1 MTSCPRRAR
10 VHRAVV
16 VVAAVLLL
24 LSACG
29 RRGAPLPPL
38 PVVPAAVSGLRAEPR
53 EAGIL
58 LSWTRPTRNSDA
70 SALTDL
76 REFRLSRATVAL
88 GTPSVPAS
96 AFSLVATVRADRPEN
111 ASVQGPLYVFRD
123 DAGGQGLATDRQ
135 YRYRIQAVNAR
146 GEGGA
151 VSSDVTVDFTAA
163 PAPPTGV
170 KASAG
175 DGTVDLEWQAPTG
188 VSPAAAPP
196 KGYNVYR
203 GLQSGV
209 YGLQPVH
216 AAPVRE
222 RRFRDAGVQNDVAY
236 YYVVRSVSND
246 RPPWRESADSQEV
259 SVVPEDFI
267 PPSPPRGLVALPGEG
282 IVALTWDANPD
293 PDLLGYSVYR
303 REAHESVAVRLT
315 EAPVPGTTFTDR
327 TPRRGAMYVYTV
339 TAVDRSARRNE
350 SAPSTEAEINLP

>member
-10 VHRAVV
+10 THRAVV
-16 VVAAVLLL
+16 VVAAALLL
-24 LSACG
+24 VPACG

-58 LSWTRPTRNSDA
+58 LSWTRPTRNTDG

-76 REFRLSRATVAL
+76 REFRLTRATVAL
-88 GTPSVPAS
+88 GTPGVPAP

-111 ASVQGPLYVFRD
+111 TSVQGSLYVFRD
-123 DAGGQGLATDRQ
+123 DAGGQGLATNRQ
-135 YRYRIQAVNAR
+135 YRYRVHAVNAR
-146 GEGGA
+146 GEAGA
-151 VSSDVTVDFTAA
+151 ASADVAVDFTPA
-163 PAPPTGV
+163 PAPPAAV
-170 KASAG
+170 KATAG
-175 DGTVDLEWQAPTG
+175 DGTVDLEWQA
-188 VSPAAAPP
+188 PAAAPP

-203 GLQSGV
+203 GLQSES
-209 YGLQPVH
+209 YGLRPIH
-216 AAPVRE
+216 AAPLRE
-222 RRFRDAGVQNDVAY
+222 RRFRDAGVQNDVTY

-267 PPSPPRGLVALPGEG
+267 PPSPPRGLAAIPGEG

-303 REAHESVAVRLT
+303 REAHEPVAVRLT
-315 EAPVPGTTFTDR
+315 ETPIPGTTFTDR
-327 TPRRGAMYVYTV
+327 TPRRGARYVYTV

-350 SAPSTEAEINLP
+350 SAPSAEAEINLP